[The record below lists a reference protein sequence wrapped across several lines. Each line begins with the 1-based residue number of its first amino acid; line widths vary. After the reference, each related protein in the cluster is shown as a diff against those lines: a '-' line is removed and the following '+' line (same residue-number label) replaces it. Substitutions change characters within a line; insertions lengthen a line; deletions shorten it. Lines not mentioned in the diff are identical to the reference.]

1 MRDENEVDNL
11 ISEKKR
17 QAEKNANLKFKQY
30 ESEIDRK
37 RKDEDKIELMTQFM
51 LDPTS
56 SATKLLEKRR
66 EMYEL
71 QEALQK
77 DKEKFNEKE
86 TQFKKTEEELR
97 NRDEDFHKKICEYY
111 MNTFEKKQTDAHANS
126 EKIKAE
132 KKATAEME
140 EKIIALKSKN
150 EKLKQDL
157 DKLKIIHDK
166 LRAYEDFLKKVKDK
180 HPESFSDLNGVIE
193 KYRVLEDKYNEIK
206 KETDSAK
213 IQKEREKVKFREEK
227 SKLESQ
233 INGLISNI
241 QNVQGQLKELKEKKK
256 NLENEVTMMEANSNT
271 VVSSLEMI
279 LLAVD
284 NIYEKCSKKNNWTQH
299 GDAKEFSKFDVDSKD
314 KKKAYHQRVQEAK
327 TKIKYI
333 NNYIQDY
340 VKITEDYK
348 KAKKLQQQQN
358 QGK

>member
-1 MRDENEVDNL
+1 MKDDSANID
-11 ISEKKR
+11 KAK
-17 QAEKNANLKFKQY
+17 QAEKNANLRFKQY
-30 ESEIDRK
+30 ENDINEKK
-37 RKDEDKIELMTQFM
+37 RDEDKIELMTQFM

-111 MNTFEKKQTDAHANS
+111 MNTFEKKQTDAHANT

-132 KKATAEME
+132 KKATEEME
-140 EKIIALKSKN
+140 VKITELKNKN
-150 EKLKQDL
+150 EKLKKDL
-157 DKLKIIHDK
+157 EKLKIIHDK

-193 KYRVLEDKYNEIK
+193 KYKVLEEKYTEIK
-206 KETDSAK
+206 KETDKAK
-213 IQKEREKVKFREEK
+213 EDKDKEKIKFRQEK
-227 SKLESQ
+227 SELEGK

-299 GDAKEFSKFDVDSKD
+299 GDAKEFSKIDVDCKD
-314 KKKAYHQRVQEAK
+314 KKKAYHQRVQDAK

-340 VKITEDYK
+340 MKITEEYK
-348 KAKKLQQQQN
+348 KAKKLQS

>member
-1 MRDENEVDNL
+1 MREDNEVDNI
-11 ISEKKR
+11 ISEKKKL
-17 QAEKNANLKFKQY
+17 AAKNADLKYKQY
-30 ESEIDRK
+30 ESEIDKK

-111 MNTFEKKQTDAHANS
+111 MNTFEKKQTDAHANT

-166 LRAYEDFLKKVKDK
+166 
-180 HPESFSDLNGVIE
+180 
-193 KYRVLEDKYNEIK
+193 
-206 KETDSAK
+206 
-213 IQKEREKVKFREEK
+213 
-227 SKLESQ
+227 
-233 INGLISNI
+233 IS
-241 QNVQGQLKELKEKKK
+241 
-256 NLENEVTMMEANSNT
+256 
-271 VVSSLEMI
+271 
-279 LLAVD
+279 
-284 NIYEKCSKKNNWTQH
+284 
-299 GDAKEFSKFDVDSKD
+299 
-314 KKKAYHQRVQEAK
+314 
-327 TKIKYI
+327 
-333 NNYIQDY
+333 
-340 VKITEDYK
+340 
-348 KAKKLQQQQN
+348 
-358 QGK
+358 